1 MEVAEYLRQAILDA
15 FKNSKEL
22 PELTSILEYVISGSN
37 TTDFSE
43 HLKRIILSIGQDIC
57 RGVSN
62 GKWKLPLASTI
73 CNLHRGMKVV
83 TIINRLGHCES
94 YNYIRKLVNIMVM
107 ALKNVLPLITS
118 QIVIR

>member
-1 MEVAEYLRQAILDA
+1 MEVAEYFQQAILDA

-43 HLKRIILSIGQDIC
+43 HVKRIILSIGQDIC
-57 RGVSN
+57 GGVSN

-73 CNLHRGMKVV
+73 CHRSMKVI

-107 ALKNVLPLITS
+107 ALKNVLPLVTS

>member
-57 RGVSN
+57 RRVSN
-62 GKWKLPLASTI
+62 GK
-73 CNLHRGMKVV
+73 
-83 TIINRLGHCES
+83 
-94 YNYIRKLVNIMVM
+94 
-107 ALKNVLPLITS
+107 
-118 QIVIR
+118 